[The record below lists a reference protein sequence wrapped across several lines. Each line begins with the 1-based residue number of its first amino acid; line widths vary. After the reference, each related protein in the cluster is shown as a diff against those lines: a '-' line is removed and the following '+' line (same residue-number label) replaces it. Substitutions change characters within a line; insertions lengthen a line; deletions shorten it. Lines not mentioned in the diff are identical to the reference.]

1 MMNYTCTVLFPANA
15 FAVKHPVQLLSRIA
29 TGNRVSSSGPLTK
42 ENYLS

>member
-1 MMNYTCTVLFPANA
+1 MNYTCTVLFPANA
-15 FAVKHPVQLLSRIA
+15 FAGKHPVQLLSRIA